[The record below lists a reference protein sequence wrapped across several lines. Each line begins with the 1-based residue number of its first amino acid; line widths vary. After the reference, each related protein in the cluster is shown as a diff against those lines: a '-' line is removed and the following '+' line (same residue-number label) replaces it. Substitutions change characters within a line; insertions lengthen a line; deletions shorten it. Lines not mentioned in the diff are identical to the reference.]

1 MAKKIRDAAKG
12 RFWRGAVRRF
22 ARSGLGVRA
31 FCRQEKL
38 TESAFY
44 FWRRELARRDGEMPK
59 PSEASRRGLRLP
71 DFLPV
76 RLTDP
81 PAHGMSITLEL
92 LGGCV
97 LRLPEAIA
105 AARLAEIVAA
115 LEATC
120 VVARTAP

>member
-1 MAKKIRDAAKG
+1 MAKKIRDAAKE

-44 FWRRELARRDGEMPK
+44 SWRRELTRRDGEMPK
-59 PSEASRRGLRLP
+59 PSEASRRRLRLQ

-76 RLTDP
+76 RVTA
-81 PAHGMSITLEL
+81 PAAHQGAIMLEL
-92 LGGCV
+92 AGGRV
-97 LRLPEAIA
+97 LRLPEAIPVE
-105 AARLAEIVAA
+105 RLAEIVVA
-115 LEATC
+115 LEAR
-120 VVARTAP
+120 VGQ